1 MYSYISK
8 HNSTRG
14 KQIQG
19 WCYFAVKILSALLH
33 KKLKHHK
40 DDICLNCLNSFR
52 TENKLKFHEKACK
65 NKDFCGIVMPLEN
78 DNILELNQYVKSGFI
93 YIDNESFIKKRDGC
107 ANNPENSSIANIG
120 EHILCGYSIS
130 AI

>member
-1 MYSYISK
+1 M
-8 HNSTRG
+8 
-14 KQIQG
+14 
-19 WCYFAVKILSALLH
+19 
-33 KKLKHHK
+33 
-40 DDICLNCLNSFR
+40 NCLYCFR
-52 TENKLKFHEKACK
+52 TENKLKFNEKACK
-65 NKDFCGIVMPLEN
+65 NKDFCGIVMSSEK